1 LFSPLIIFFAFS
13 GILQTFDWHRSSKNG
28 SYSAPAWIVRM
39 ASIHQNQRLGK
50 GFGGPSSLPLK
61 FLVGAMGIGLIVTSL
76 LGIWMAFKYQRKQ
89 GVVWGLIVL
98 GIVLPVILLFL

>member
-1 LFSPLIIFFAFS
+1 
-13 GILQTFDWHRSSKNG
+13 
-28 SYSAPAWIVRM
+28 
-39 ASIHQNQRLGK
+39 
-50 GFGGPSSLPLK
+50 
-61 FLVGAMGIGLIVTSL
+61 MGIGLIVTSL